1 MNTAVPQTT
10 TTSAATKTTFAFI
23 LVTSLF
29 FLWGFSNNLNP
40 ILIPHLKKSFTLS
53 TTQSTLVDSAVY
65 IAYFLMALPAGYVMK
80 RFGYKIGIITGL
92 MFFSIGAFLFIPAAN
107 TQSYEFFLFALFV
120 IACGLGF
127 LETAANPYAAALGPH
142 ETSTQR
148 LNLAQSFNGLAAA
161 LAPIIGGE
169 VILTKGYTSSELN
182 AMTADA
188 KKIALASEASSVK
201 TPYFILGAVLLVI
214 AIAFALT
221 KLPKIQHKETGRK
234 KSQSILHAFK
244 HKHLTWAVIAQF
256 FYVGAQ
262 VCVFSLFVLY
272 ASKSA
277 EVNLL
282 RQSVVDMIREVVQG
296 SIKSTSVNAAEIGRV
311 ASLKISAI
319 DTNEAQR
326 LIQLKAAYYLGA
338 CGIAFLVG
346 RFLGTFLM
354 RYIKPNRLLA
364 IYAAI
369 NTLLCVVAMLAHGMV
384 TVYAVILICFFM
396 SIMFPTIFA
405 LGIKDL
411 GGDTEYGSSLLIMS
425 IVGGAIMPRIFG
437 MISDSTGNIQMA
449 YIVPLVCFVIVA
461 YFGWRGYKVVHTVDI
476 ETEPAIGTTL

>member
-1 MNTAVPQTT
+1 MNTAIPKNS
-10 TTSAATKTTFAFI
+10 TTSAATKTGFAFI

-40 ILIPHLKKSFTLS
+40 ILIPHLKKSFTLT
-53 TTQSTLVDSAVY
+53 TTQSTLIDSAVY

-92 MFFSIGAFLFIPAAN
+92 IFFSIGAFLFIPAAN
-107 TQSYEFFLFALFV
+107 TQSYTFFLFALFV

-161 LAPIIGGE
+161 LAPVIGAR
-169 VILTKGYTSSELN
+169 VILTKGYTGEQLG
-182 AMTADA
+182 AMRADA
-188 KKIALASEASSVK
+188 KRIALASEASSVK
-201 TPYFILGAVLLVI
+201 TPYFILGTVLLVI

-244 HKHLTWAVIAQF
+244 HTHLTWSVIAQF

-272 ASKSA
+272 ATKSA
-277 EVNLL
+277 DINEV
-282 RQSVVDMIREVVQG
+282 
-296 SIKSTSVNAAEIGRV
+296 
-311 ASLKISAI
+311 
-319 DTNEAQR
+319 
-326 LIQLKAAYYLGA
+326 KAADYLGA
-338 CGIAFLVG
+338 CGIAFLIG

-354 RYIKPNRLLA
+354 KYIKPNRLLA
-364 IYAAI
+364 IYAVI
-369 NTLLCVVAMLAHGMV
+369 NTLLCIVAIVAHGMI

-405 LGIKDL
+405 LGISDL

-425 IVGGAIMPRIFG
+425 IVGGAILPRIFG
-437 MISDSTGNIQMA
+437 LISDGTGNIQLG
-449 YIVPLVCFVIVA
+449 YIVPLVCFVIVT
-461 YFGWRGYKVVHTVDI
+461 YFGWRGYKVINTVDI
-476 ETEPAIGTTL
+476 EKEPAIGTTL

>member
-1 MNTAVPQTT
+1 MKKTNSVTAN
-10 TTSAATKTTFAFI
+10 TTFAFI

-40 ILIPHLKKSFTLS
+40 ILIPHLKKSFTLT
-53 TTQSTLVDSAVY
+53 TTQSTLIDSAVY

-80 RFGYKIGIITGL
+80 RFGYKTGIITGL
-92 MFFSIGAFLFIPAAN
+92 LFFSIGAYLFIPAAN
-107 TQSYEFFLFALFV
+107 TQSYTFFLFALFV

-142 ETSTQR
+142 DTSTQR

-161 LAPIIGGE
+161 LAPVIGAR
-169 VILTKGYTSSELN
+169 VILTKGYSEEQLS

-188 KKIALASEASSVK
+188 KRIALASEASSVK
-201 TPYFILGAVLLVI
+201 TPYFILGTVLLLI

-234 KSQSILHAFK
+234 KSQSIWHAFK
-244 HKHLTWAVIAQF
+244 HKHLTWSVIAQF

-272 ASKSA
+272 ATQSA
-277 EVNLL
+277 AINEV
-282 RQSVVDMIREVVQG
+282 
-296 SIKSTSVNAAEIGRV
+296 
-311 ASLKISAI
+311 
-319 DTNEAQR
+319 
-326 LIQLKAAYYLGA
+326 KAADYLGA
-338 CGIAFLVG
+338 CGLAFLIG

-354 RYIKPNRLLA
+354 QYIKPNRLLA
-364 IYAAI
+364 IYAIA
-369 NTLLCVVAMLAHGMV
+369 NTLLCIVAIAAHGMI

-425 IVGGAIMPRIFG
+425 IVGGAILPRVFG
-437 MISDSTGNIQMA
+437 IISDSTGNIQLG
-449 YIVPLVCFVIVA
+449 YIVPLICFVIIA
-461 YFGWRGYKVVHTVDI
+461 YFGWRGYKTIDTVDYDF
-476 ETEPAIGTTL
+476 EGEPSVRATISH

>member
-1 MNTAVPQTT
+1 MNTAIPKNS
-10 TTSAATKTTFAFI
+10 TTSAATKTGFAFI

-40 ILIPHLKKSFTLS
+40 ILIPHLKKSFTLT
-53 TTQSTLVDSAVY
+53 TTQSTLIDSAVY

-92 MFFSIGAFLFIPAAN
+92 IFFSIGAFLFIPAAN
-107 TQSYEFFLFALFV
+107 TQSYTFFLFALFV

-161 LAPIIGGE
+161 LAPVIGAR
-169 VILTKGYTSSELN
+169 VILTKGYTDEQLG
-182 AMTADA
+182 AMRADA
-188 KKIALASEASSVK
+188 KRIALASEASSVK
-201 TPYFILGAVLLVI
+201 TPYFILGTVLLVI

-244 HKHLTWAVIAQF
+244 HTHLTWSVIAQF

-272 ASKSA
+272 ATKSA
-277 EVNLL
+277 DINEV
-282 RQSVVDMIREVVQG
+282 
-296 SIKSTSVNAAEIGRV
+296 
-311 ASLKISAI
+311 
-319 DTNEAQR
+319 
-326 LIQLKAAYYLGA
+326 KAADYLGA
-338 CGIAFLVG
+338 CGIAFLIG

-354 RYIKPNRLLA
+354 KYIKPNRLLA
-364 IYAAI
+364 IYALI
-369 NTLLCVVAMLAHGMV
+369 NTLLCIVAIVAHGMI

-405 LGIKDL
+405 LGISDL

-425 IVGGAIMPRIFG
+425 IVGGAILPRIFG
-437 MISDSTGNIQMA
+437 LISDGTGNIQLG
-449 YIVPLVCFVIVA
+449 YIVPLVCFVIVT
-461 YFGWRGYKVVHTVDI
+461 YFGWRGYKVINTVDI
-476 ETEPAIGTTL
+476 EKEPAIGTTL